1 MPTVYGIIA
10 QNLAKHVPEQA
21 VVAPALSWR
30 DGLDDILKHSNDLF
44 RSLNNVRLS
53 LEMSVFWQ

>member
-1 MPTVYGIIA
+1 MPTVYGILA
-10 QNLAKHVPEQA
+10 QNLARHVPEQV

-30 DGLDDILKHSNDLF
+30 DGLDDILRHSNDLF

-53 LEMSVFWQ
+53 SGMLVVW